1 VATSPSFVQEYWGWL
16 IVALVLHVF
25 FAMAFALSTFTIPRQ
40 VPQQLTVK
48 AVLVDETKTKSA
60 QEAQARQ
67 QQERKREQ
75 RKIEE
80 QREREQQRQMQ
91 QQREREQQNKAAQQR
106 KAKLEQQRR
115 TKADAEQKVKADN
128 ARKAQQKARQA
139 AERKAKVAAESKA
152 KFEAERKAKAESER
166 NAKLDAERKAR
177 ADAEKKIADAATA
190 RRESELAASMAAEE
204 QLIAARTSGEL
215 AEYIALIKQRVER
228 NWVKPSGSASAI
240 ECEVYVSQ
248 IPGGEVVGVKTGR
261 CNTDAAV
268 VRSVEAAVYKSSPL
282 PMPSNPTLFERNL
295 RFMFKPQ
302 D

>member
-1 VATSPSFVQEYWGWL
+1 
-16 IVALVLHVF
+16 
-25 FAMAFALSTFTIPRQ
+25 
-40 VPQQLTVK
+40 
-48 AVLVDETKTKSA
+48 
-60 QEAQARQ
+60 
-67 QQERKREQ
+67 
-75 RKIEE
+75 
-80 QREREQQRQMQ
+80 
-91 QQREREQQNKAAQQR
+91 
-106 KAKLEQQRR
+106 
-115 TKADAEQKVKADN
+115 
-128 ARKAQQKARQA
+128 
-139 AERKAKVAAESKA
+139 
-152 KFEAERKAKAESER
+152 
-166 NAKLDAERKAR
+166 
-177 ADAEKKIADAATA
+177 
-190 RRESELAASMAAEE
+190 MAAEE

-261 CNTDAAV
+261 CNADAAV

>member
-1 VATSPSFVQEYWGWL
+1 MATSPSFFQEYWGWL
-16 IVALVLHVF
+16 LVALVLHVF

-67 QQERKREQ
+67 KQERERQQ
-75 RKIEE
+75 RKVEE
-80 QREREQQRQMQ
+80 QREREQQRK
-91 QQREREQQNKAAQQR
+91 EAQQR
-106 KAKLEQQRR
+106 KAKLDQQRR
-115 TKADAEQKVKADN
+115 AKADAEQKVKADN
-128 ARKAQQKARQA
+128 ARKAELKARQ
-139 AERKAKVAAESKA
+139 VAESKA
-152 KFEAERKAKAESER
+152 KAKAKASAESKAKLEAERKAKAESER
-166 NAKLDAERKAR
+166 KAKLDAERKVR
-177 ADAEKKIADAATA
+177 ADAEKKMADAAAA

-204 QLIAARTSGEL
+204 ELIAARTSGEL

-261 CNTDAAV
+261 CNADAAV
-268 VRSVEAAVYKSSPL
+268 IRSVEAAVYKSSPL
-282 PMPSNPTLFERNL
+282 PVPSNPRLFERNL

>member
-1 VATSPSFVQEYWGWL
+1 MATSPSFFQEYWGWL
-16 IVALVLHVF
+16 LVALVLHVF

-67 QQERKREQ
+67 KQERERQQ
-75 RKIEE
+75 RKVEE
-80 QREREQQRQMQ
+80 QRERE
-91 QQREREQQNKAAQQR
+91 REQQQKEAQQR
-106 KAKLEQQRR
+106 KAKLDQQRR
-115 TKADAEQKVKADN
+115 AKADAEQKVKADN
-128 ARKAQQKARQA
+128 ARKAELKARQVA
-139 AERKAKVAAESKA
+139 DSKAKASAESKE
-152 KFEAERKAKAESER
+152 KLEAERKAKAESER
-166 NAKLDAERKAR
+166 KAKLDAERKVR
-177 ADAEKKIADAATA
+177 ADAEKKMADAAAA

-261 CNTDAAV
+261 CNADAAV
-268 VRSVEAAVYKSSPL
+268 IRSVEAAVYKSSPL
-282 PMPSNPTLFERNL
+282 PVPSNPRLFERNL

>member
-1 VATSPSFVQEYWGWL
+1 MATSPSFFQEYWGWL
-16 IVALVLHVF
+16 LVALVLHVF

-67 QQERKREQ
+67 KQERERQQ
-75 RKIEE
+75 RKVEE
-80 QREREQQRQMQ
+80 QRERE
-91 QQREREQQNKAAQQR
+91 REQQQKEAQQR
-106 KAKLEQQRR
+106 KVKLDQQRR
-115 TKADAEQKVKADN
+115 AKADAEQKVKADN
-128 ARKAQQKARQA
+128 ARKAELKARQVA
-139 AERKAKVAAESKA
+139 DSKAKASAESKE
-152 KFEAERKAKAESER
+152 KLEAERKAKAESER
-166 NAKLDAERKAR
+166 KAKLDAERKVR
-177 ADAEKKIADAATA
+177 ADAEKKMADAAAA

-261 CNTDAAV
+261 CNADAAV
-268 VRSVEAAVYKSSPL
+268 IRSVEAAVYKSSPL
-282 PMPSNPTLFERNL
+282 PVPSNPRLFERNL

>member
-1 VATSPSFVQEYWGWL
+1 MATSPSFFQEYWGWL
-16 IVALVLHVF
+16 LVALVLHVF
-25 FAMAFALSTFTIPRQ
+25 FAMAFALSTFAIPRQ

-67 QQERKREQ
+67 KQERERQQ
-75 RKIEE
+75 RKVEE
-80 QREREQQRQMQ
+80 QREREQQQK
-91 QQREREQQNKAAQQR
+91 EAQQR
-106 KAKLEQQRR
+106 KAKLDQQRR
-115 TKADAEQKVKADN
+115 AKADAEQKVKADN
-128 ARKAQQKARQA
+128 ARKAELKARQ
-139 AERKAKVAAESKA
+139 VAESKA
-152 KFEAERKAKAESER
+152 KAKAKASAESKAKLEAERKAKAESER
-166 NAKLDAERKAR
+166 KAKLDAERKVR
-177 ADAEKKIADAATA
+177 ADAEKKMADAAAA

-261 CNTDAAV
+261 CNADAAV
-268 VRSVEAAVYKSSPL
+268 IRSVEAAVYKSSPL
-282 PMPSNPTLFERNL
+282 PVPSNPRLFERNL